1 METKEFCMNMDLM
14 ISSKY
19 NTMLITMVSMMISNT
34 PHLEINPK
42 YYLYPGKI
50 TKISV

>member
-1 METKEFCMNMDLM
+1 MNMYLM
-14 ISSKY
+14 ILYKY
-19 NTMLITMVSMMISNT
+19 KMMVTTMVSMMISNT